1 MPFGTSSLDD
11 LLIKHNN
18 LSYMQ
23 AASLREIPGYKL
35 SRLVFD
41 TTWAVI
47 LGLNNSI
54 QPLAQNGW
62 TLLDLATNRGVN
74 ETFSSILRNSL
85 NQVAF
90 SGLSVG

>member
-1 MPFGTSSLDD
+1 MRAT
-11 LLIKHNN
+11 
-18 LSYMQ
+18 
-23 AASLREIPGYKL
+23 SLRETPGYNL

-41 TTWAVI
+41 ATWAVI

-54 QPLAQNGW
+54 QPLAQHGW
-62 TLLDLATNRGVN
+62 TLLNLTTDRGVN
-74 ETFSSILRNSL
+74 ETFSNIIKDSL